1 MSLFGI
7 DLGGTKMEGAVVDP
21 SRPDTA
27 TCRLRLPTEGYKG
40 YDHVVAQLVRL
51 VRMLEEASGEKR
63 PAVIGIGS
71 PGVIDPLTGIQK
83 NSNTT
88 CLNGRRLRDDLAK
101 ALGVEPRMAND
112 ANCFAL
118 AEATFGAGRNRKV
131 VVGLILGTGCGGG
144 VVVNGQVL
152 GGLHGIAGEWG
163 HNPLRGERTLC
174 YCGRKGCIE
183 TVFSGPA
190 LERYYKERTGKTL
203 RMPEIVGHAAKGD
216 PAARATLRRLQSKF
230 GEAIA
235 AVINIIDPDA
245 VIIGGG
251 VGNIDMLYEE
261 GTRKAVLKYLFNKE
275 IRTEFLRPILGD
287 SAGVFGAAMLSA
299 SSKS

>member
-7 DLGGTKMEGAVVDP
+7 DLGGTKIEGAVIDP
-21 SRPDTA
+21 ARPDCA
-27 TCRLRLPTEGYKG
+27 LCRLRLPTEGAKG
-40 YDHVVAQLVRL
+40 YDHVVRQV
-51 VRMLEEASGEKR
+51 VKVVEMLERETGEKR
-63 PAVIGIGS
+63 PAMVGIGT
-71 PGVIDPLTGIQK
+71 PGVIDPLSGIQK

-88 CLNGRRLRDDLAK
+88 CLNGRPLGRDLAR

-118 AEATFGAGRNRKV
+118 AEAMFGAGRNRKV

-144 VVVNGQVL
+144 IVVDGKVL
-152 GGLHGIAGEWG
+152 DGLHGIAGEWG
-163 HNPLRGERTLC
+163 HNPLRAERTLC

-183 TVFSGPA
+183 TVISGPA
-190 LERYYKERTGKTL
+190 LERYYRERSGHSA
-203 RMPEIVGHAAKGD
+203 RMPEIVARASRGE
-216 PAARATLRRLQSKF
+216 PAARATLRRLQAKF

-251 VGNIDMLYEE
+251 VGNIGILYEE
-261 GTRKAVLKYLFNKE
+261 ATRAAVLKHLFNTE
-275 IRTEFLRPILGD
+275 IRTEFLRPTLGD

-299 SSKS
+299 SSRS